1 MIRRVFVWVLFVVGG
16 LSSLMAGEGENTSRL
31 DGLVIT
37 GCKSYTPEMI
47 RKKLALHPKLI
58 ESGKLSTD
66 QWMTIT
72 RDLVLS
78 GYQSL
83 AYADA
88 SVTIVG
94 NELQVVEGPRYQSGE
109 IRIEGAPEAVAA
121 PIRAALLG
129 VQTDAGRIIQSQ
141 SKKQDEAPLTWATDV
156 PLTPSDALRD
166 KYKARVQEVFE
177 LEGLIGTELE
187 VDLEQDSVAKRV
199 HLVIRVSQLGEVTQV
214 GEIQFEGLTRHTPEE
229 ILDFLKLKPGPFSLS
244 DKRRVESQLR
254 ETGRFLSH
262 RADLIEPFRKGDP
275 HGLLIHV
282 KECSGSPRLSE
293 PLNLEQ
299 ATLLKTRDWLERF
312 GTNGHQLAVTASSLS
327 EIFGPLPAGERDFE
341 AELILSPTRQLGLR
355 LEART
360 QPGQSAKGYLLG
372 LSDQWISLASYY
384 TGRQLLWHRS
394 DSVRLGLVVDLH
406 GIDKP
411 FEDQCVGLNFGQSF
425 STKRADRNKPPLWI
439 AIAPAA
445 LFYRPPEELNSPL
458 SITSEGTQL
467 HVKTR
472 MTDAWLDA
480 DTGRPDRVILRSDNT
495 PTAGSFTIMARPDEV
510 QTVWNQWLSR
520 RPMQVM
526 EADKAPAS
534 TIAEFLVGEW
544 NVWAPDQSLGRSAV
558 LKLIQPE
565 LLTAIDRSMLVLTSS
580 NEEFY
585 IPGENDEWWV
595 DLVESLFRSDTEFL
609 RPNSTASALFQAL
622 MRVGILRSPANLQQL
637 IEIAAKPDC
646 GPLNCLAFGSA
657 SAWLAPPSGPIW
669 GQLGLGRMSDGEF
682 QADLEQWLHEDQQ
695 LGQIAIRLV
704 RRMQSLTDEEA
715 AALSTL
721 CKDPE
726 SARIVA
732 AVVVELRNPVQG
744 ATERERDIQELAR
757 FRAALT
763 RLWAPVFRPLVAY
776 QLQKLAG
783 ANPPMA
789 IGAPNLQLQ

>member
-1 MIRRVFVWVLFVVGG
+1 MIRRVFVWAFFVASG
-16 LSSLMAGEGENTSRL
+16 LSSLMAGAGESTSRL
-31 DGLVIT
+31 NSLVIT
-37 GCKSYTPEMI
+37 GCENYTPEMI
-47 RKKLALHPKLI
+47 RKKLAIHPKLAGS
-58 ESGKLSTD
+58 EKLASD
-66 QWMTIT
+66 QWMTIA

-78 GYQSL
+78 GYRSL

-94 NELQVVEGPRYQSGE
+94 NELQVIEGPRYRSGE
-109 IRIEGAPEAVAA
+109 IRIEGVPEAVAA
-121 PIRAALLG
+121 PIRECLLG
-129 VQTDAGRIIQSQ
+129 VSGPAEKYILSP
-141 SKKQDEAPLTWATDV
+141 SKTNEAPLTWVSDTPTTVDE
-156 PLTPSDALRD
+156 PLRS
-166 KYKARVQEVFE
+166 KYQARVEEIFE
-177 LEGLIGTELE
+177 QEGLFGTNLK

-199 HLVIRVSQLGEVTQV
+199 HLVIRVTQLADASEV
-214 GEIQFEGLTRHTPEE
+214 GEILFEGLTRHSSEE

-262 RADLIEPFRKGDP
+262 RVDLIEPFRKGDP
-275 HGLLIHV
+275 HSLLIHV
-282 KECSGSPRLSE
+282 KECSGSPVLSE
-293 PLNLEQ
+293 PLNQEQ
-299 ATLLKTRDWLERF
+299 TTLLKTRNWLERF
-312 GTNGHQLAVTASSLS
+312 GTNGHQLAVTVSPIN
-327 EIFGPLPAGERDFE
+327 EIFDLFPASEHNFE

-360 QPGQSAKGYLLG
+360 QPGQPAKGYLLG

-384 TGRQLLWHRS
+384 TGRQLVWHRS

-425 STKRADRNKPPLWI
+425 STKSADRNKPPLWI
-439 AIAPAA
+439 SIAPAA

-480 DTGRPDRVILRSDNT
+480 GTGRPDRVILRSDNT
-495 PTAGSFTIMARPDEV
+495 PTAGSFTIETRPDEV
-510 QTVWNQWLSR
+510 QANWNQWLSR

-544 NVWAPDQSLGRSAV
+544 NVWAPEQSLGRTAA

-565 LLTAIDRSMLVLTSS
+565 LLTTIDRSMLLLASS
-580 NEEFY
+580 NDEFY
-585 IPGENDEWWV
+585 IPGENHEWWA
-595 DLVESLFRSDTEFL
+595 DLVGSLFRSDTEFL
-609 RPNSTASALFQAL
+609 RPNSTASALFRAL
-622 MRVGILRSPANLQQL
+622 MRVGILRSPVNLQQL

-646 GPLNCLAFGSA
+646 GPLNCMAFGSA

-669 GQLGLGRMSDGEF
+669 GQLGLSRLSEEAF

-695 LGQIAIRLV
+695 LGQTAIRIV
-704 RRMQSLTDEEA
+704 RRMQSLSDEEA
-715 AALSTL
+715 GSLSSL
-721 CKDPE
+721 CRDPE
-726 SARIVA
+726 SARILA
-732 AVVVELRNPVQG
+732 AVVIELRKPVQG
-744 ATERERDIQELAR
+744 ATDRERDVQELAR

-783 ANPPMA
+783 ANPPIA
-789 IGAPNLQLQ
+789 IGAPNLQLR